1 MNNLVVRMS
10 GISKVFPG
18 TIALDGVDLSL
29 TKGEVLGL
37 IGANGAGKSTLV
49 NVLAGILKPDSGT
62 IEIHGEQIEVRSP
75 REAQLKGIAF
85 VQQEIATFATL
96 TVAENIFIQDFP
108 THRTLLKRGEM
119 RTKSRE
125 MLDRLGCYF
134 GVDDDVETLSTGD
147 RQMVT
152 IARALMSNP
161 SVLILD
167 EPTSS
172 LSVNEKNRLMTVV
185 KQLRDQGVTFIFI
198 SHYLSE
204 VFSICD
210 RIVVMRNGV
219 VAGSGTIAEVT
230 MQQAVEWMIG
240 AANSQQPTRRSN
252 MELGDVALDVRNLNR
267 LGVLDDVSF
276 QARRG
281 EVVGVWGL
289 MGSGRTELARAL
301 VGLDPVDS
309 GTVAILEGS
318 ELLPK
323 RSSRRRNL
331 FGYVPEDRRQE
342 GLFLPLSVKQNIGI
356 VGLKGLSR
364 FGLVLRKKEN
374 SLAEQFI
381 KRLGIRVSNMDQQ
394 VRTLSGG
401 NQQKVVL
408 ARWVAVGP
416 PVYVLDE
423 PMRGLDIGAKAQ
435 IRELISELASAGMTI
450 VVIDSELS
458 ELKLVADRY
467 IVMRRGRVVAELGHD
482 ADEHN
487 LMSVAAG
494 AENLT

>member
-1 MNNLVVRMS
+1 
-10 GISKVFPG
+10 
-18 TIALDGVDLSL
+18 
-29 TKGEVLGL
+29 
-37 IGANGAGKSTLV
+37 
-49 NVLAGILKPDSGT
+49 
-62 IEIHGEQIEVRSP
+62 
-75 REAQLKGIAF
+75 
-85 VQQEIATFATL
+85 
-96 TVAENIFIQDFP
+96 
-108 THRTLLKRGEM
+108 
-119 RTKSRE
+119 
-125 MLDRLGCYF
+125 
-134 GVDDDVETLSTGD
+134 
-147 RQMVT
+147 
-152 IARALMSNP
+152 MSNP